1 MGFSTDI
8 LLYLENDTRCAYI
21 YYGRPIENI

>member
-8 LLYLENDTRCAYI
+8 LDEMAQYFL
-21 YYGRPIENI
+21 